1 MVGATGFE
9 PATWCSQNSQLNENK
24 KRSDFININAVFE
37 LAEAEEKLAKLKSMH
52 ERGVISS
59 EEYKE
64 LRKKTLDL

>member
-1 MVGATGFE
+1 MRI
-9 PATWCSQNSQLNENK
+9 K